1 MSVPPLPDAA
11 PENAETASACPALPG
26 SALRA
31 AREANGLSLHD
42 VAQVTRFSARQIEA
56 LEKDDYASLP
66 GSTAVRGF
74 VRGYAKFLK
83 LDPAPLLAALPPPS
97 APVIGADV
105 RPPGHVDELRSR
117 RAGKLPRGLRLLSW
131 SLLLLA
137 VIWYITRPDLAD
149 IREYFSTLSSTH
161 GESMP
166 TASSVAVAT
175 APATAVPQ
183 ATPSIAASESAP
195 VDTAPASPSAPSL
208 SGSLHLEFDGL
219 SWIEIRDAT
228 RQVVFSGEYPAGT
241 RQEVL
246 GQPPFQVWIGKASNV
261 RVFFGDRPI
270 DLQPYTRADVARLTV
285 E

>member
-1 MSVPPLPDAA
+1 M
-11 PENAETASACPALPG
+11 
-26 SALRA
+26 LRA

-105 RPPGHVDELRSR
+105 RPPGRVDELRSR

-137 VIWYITRPDLAD
+137 VIWYVARPDWAD
-149 IREYFSTLSSTH
+149 IREYFSTLSSSY
-161 GESMP
+161 GGSMP
-166 TASSVAVAT
+166 TASSVAT
-175 APATAVPQ
+175 IAPATVHQ
-183 ATPSIAASESAP
+183 AIPPVAASESAP
-195 VDTAPASPSAPSL
+195 VNATASPSAPSL
-208 SGSLHLEFDGL
+208 PGSLHLEFDGL

-241 RQEVL
+241 RQEVA

-261 RVFFGDRPI
+261 RVFFGGRPI

>member
-1 MSVPPLPDAA
+1 M
-11 PENAETASACPALPG
+11 
-26 SALRA
+26 LRA

-97 APVIGADV
+97 APVIGTDV

-137 VIWYITRPDLAD
+137 VIWYIARPDLAD
-149 IREYFSTLSSTH
+149 IREYFSTFSSTH
-161 GESMP
+161 GGSMP
-166 TASSVAVAT
+166 TASSVATT
-175 APATAVPQ
+175 APAAVSQ
-183 ATPSIAASESAP
+183 VTPSVAASESAP
-195 VDTAPASPSAPSL
+195 VDTATASPSAPSL
-208 SGSLHLEFDGL
+208 PGSLHLEFDGL

-241 RQEVL
+241 RQEVA

-261 RVFFGDRPI
+261 RVFFGDRLI
-270 DLQPYTRADVARLTV
+270 DLQPYTRAEVARLTV